1 MRLQFNDISVPGCL
15 CYDDGCHFEEICMNT
30 KRANQT
36 VTAAHITSINIVI
49 DKMHFRGHTDTWCK
63 ENCDPHKFK
72 ELDKVCN
79 I

>member
-1 MRLQFNDISVPGCL
+1 
-15 CYDDGCHFEEICMNT
+15 MNT

-36 VTAAHITSINIVI
+36 VTAARITSINIVI
-49 DKMHFRGHTDTWCK
+49 DKMHFRGHTDTWCR

-72 ELDKVCN
+72 ELDKVCD